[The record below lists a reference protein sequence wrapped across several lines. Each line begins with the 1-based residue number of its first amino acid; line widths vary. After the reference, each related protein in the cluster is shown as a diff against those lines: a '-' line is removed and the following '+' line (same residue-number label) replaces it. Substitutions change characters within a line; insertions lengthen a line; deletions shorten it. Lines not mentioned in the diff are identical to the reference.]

1 MTTYQNPIQ
10 KHGDFADPFVLRFN
24 GRYYLYCTNPGVRCW
39 QSDDLLHWTLI
50 GEVVAE
56 DEFPGLVPFAP
67 EVVYENGWFYMY
79 TSPHGLGYFNPA
91 CFAKKESG
99 TTPMATITRSAKK
112 VELSDKKT

>member
-39 QSDDLLHWTLI
+39 QSDDLLHWTMM
-50 GEVVAE
+50 GEVVPE

-67 EVVYENGWFYMY
+67 EVVYENGWTRLY
-79 TSPHGLGYFNPA
+79 L
-91 CFAKKESG
+91 FAAWLL
-99 TTPMATITRSAKK
+99 TLRSAQRFTARPDS
-112 VELSDKKT
+112 EDHAEYRPCHRFFHFH